1 MYRRDGEKD
10 SRGGMQKQMSELL
23 NLELFNDWIQN
34 TEELLKLG
42 ISPTFLREGINVIR
56 ECLK

>member
-1 MYRRDGEKD
+1 
-10 SRGGMQKQMSELL
+10 MSELL